1 MTRTSL
7 LALVCLGASVLAAPA
22 ALAGDTVVL
31 RETLAVDGP
40 YVTLGDLFDVTGEA
54 AEAVVARAP
63 APGARTS
70 LTVSHVRQVAAE
82 NGLDWANAAGVR
94 RITISRDSRVVD
106 ATTIAD
112 MLEDEL
118 FAEEG
123 RVHEVRLSNTALSLH
138 APVDSTGGP
147 RIETFNYDPRS
158 GMLVAEI
165 AAWDGGEPVRVT
177 ARAYAT
183 VDVPVLARAIPAG
196 HGDHRRRH
204 RVGVLPVRPAAPRRP
219 ARSGNHHRL
228 RDPPRLRPGEP
239 LRGYDLQR
247 PLMVSRG
254 ELVTLVFE
262 APGIQLSVRARAMED
277 AADGE
282 VARFVNLQSNRTVEA
297 LVDGPGRAR
306 VGSTPTA
313 SF

>member
-196 HGDHRRRH
+196 TEIT
-204 RVGVLPVRPAAPRRP
+204 AADIEWVSF
-219 ARSGNHHRL
+219 RS
-228 RDPPRLRPGEP
+228 DRLRPDALLDPETIIGFETRRA
-239 LRGYDLQR
+239 LR
-247 PLMVSRG
+247 
-254 ELVTLVFE
+254 
-262 APGIQLSVRARAMED
+262 PGGAAAR
-277 AADGE
+277 
-282 VARFVNLQSNRTVEA
+282 L
-297 LVDGPGRAR
+297 
-306 VGSTPTA
+306 
-313 SF
+313 